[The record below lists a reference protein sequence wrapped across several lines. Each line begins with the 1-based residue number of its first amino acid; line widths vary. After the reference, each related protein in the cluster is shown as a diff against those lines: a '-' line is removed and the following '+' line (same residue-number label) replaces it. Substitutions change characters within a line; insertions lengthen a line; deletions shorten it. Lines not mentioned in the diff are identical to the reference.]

1 MSTLT
6 TTARPAPG
14 AAPSRS
20 RTAVFVNG
28 FGNEVHKGLIGLRS
42 EWRGTLI
49 QIVMFGLFY
58 LLVVMFMGRGELR
71 ADLLVTGLLGM
82 VPLTFIHEQVNRSF
96 WSYLGDIQSGTL
108 EQTYLTSLPSWVVL
122 LGRQVASVVGALPYA
137 LAVFVTGFV
146 AIKLNDADMP
156 FDVQALVP
164 MASIVVGTCGLAL
177 ILSGLTLV
185 YKRVEVA
192 TQISIALWF
201 VAGGTFVPL
210 VNMPDWAAFLSRAF
224 IPIAPGIEA
233 MREILLKG
241 RSLTGL
247 QDGWGLTWVLLQ
259 PVLLLL
265 AGIVLFIGLER
276 VAKRR
281 GTLGR
286 Y

>member
-20 RTAVFVNG
+20 RTATFVNG

-58 LLVVMFMGRGELR
+58 LLVVMFMGRGQLR

-146 AIKLNDADMP
+146 AIKVNHADMP

-210 VNMPDWAAFLSRAF
+210 VSMPDWAAFLSRAF

-247 QDGWGLTWVLLQ
+247 HDGWGLTWVLLQ